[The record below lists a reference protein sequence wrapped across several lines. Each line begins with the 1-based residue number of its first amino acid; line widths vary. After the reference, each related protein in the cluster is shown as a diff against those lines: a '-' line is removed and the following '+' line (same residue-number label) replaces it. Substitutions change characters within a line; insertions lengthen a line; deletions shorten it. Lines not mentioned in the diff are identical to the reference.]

1 MVTGTDEQATPIMVA
16 ADEEC
21 ISPGELVDRNSAVIR
36 DDRRRLGLSYDLFT
50 RTTTPN
56 HHRVVRDV
64 FRTHS
69 LRHHLTAAGPETQDT
84 DFTWAGFVR
93 RNNDERVARWGN
105 FVNQTPGCRP
115 RGARRAPGRNRSA
128 GWRSRAGTRGTRGA
142 AGTHAAGTA

>member
-1 MVTGTDEQATPIMVA
+1 MVSGTDEHRTPIMVA

-21 ISPGELVDRNSAVIR
+21 ISPGELVDRNSAVTR
-36 DDRRRLGLSYDLFT
+36 DDLCRLRLSYDVFA
-50 RTTTPN
+50 RTATPN
-56 HHRVVRDV
+56 HRAVCDV

-69 LRHHLTAAGPETQDT
+69 LRHYLTAAGPETQDT

-93 RNNDERVARWGN
+93 RNNDELVARWGN
-105 FVNQTPGCRP
+105 LVNRTPGHRP
-115 RGARRAPGRNRSA
+115 RGAPGRNRSA